1 MKNLLIKIAS
11 IATELDYT
19 GFTKEA
25 KQMDLILLKLAN
37 ENSNEKEF
45 KKHYKSLFDTI
56 FKLLI
61 NKVEL
66 LETERY
72 KFGNDPI
79 HFQENLKKGK
89 RIFDYND
96 PDGNF
101 TMPILNAIQSRF
113 RDLLDY
119 VASTVFLPQGQYG
132 ELGNKLQY
140 FEEACNYLIKFC
152 IEVIKDL
159 KETLRNPVFL
169 SSDRKVEFEQTIP
182 VAEYVIYYANK
193 MIELGR
199 DLIENKPTQIDPFA
213 DSEKY
218 LSDKSF
224 YDERQLSP
232 WFKNYN
238 PGFDMRTGPRQI
250 KEPRYQQYFDPLIE
264 DQEEEN

>member
-1 MKNLLIKIAS
+1 MKNLLKRIAS
-11 IATELDYT
+11 VATELDYA

-25 KQMDLILLKLAN
+25 KQMDSILLKLAN

-45 KKHYKSLFDTI
+45 KNHYKSLFDTI

-79 HFQENLKKGK
+79 LFQENLKRWKE
-89 RIFDYND
+89 IFDYND

-119 VASTVFLPQGQYG
+119 VASAVFLPQGQYG

-218 LSDKSF
+218 LSDESF
-224 YDERQLSP
+224 YDERELSP